1 MDEKNRPTHG
11 SCRVIPMTGGT
22 PMDTYIV
29 RIYRRKGTHPGRIS
43 GHVVKVEVQERQDF
57 FDLEMLRNIL
67 DPLSPDTRQS
77 GDNPSPRSGNNGGR
91 SMVDLIHAL
100 SED

>member
-1 MDEKNRPTHG
+1 M
-11 SCRVIPMTGGT
+11 MGGT

-29 RIYRRKGTHPGRIS
+29 RIYRRKGKHPNRIS

-67 DPLSPDTRQS
+67 DPMSPDTRQE
-77 GDNPSPRSGNNGGR
+77 GDHSSPRSRNNGGR
-91 SMVDLIHAL
+91 SMVDLIQAL
-100 SED
+100 SEDEKL

>member
-1 MDEKNRPTHG
+1 M
-11 SCRVIPMTGGT
+11 MGGT

-29 RIYRRKGTHPGRIS
+29 RVYRRGGKHPSRIS

-67 DPLSPDTRQS
+67 DPMSPDTRQE
-77 GDNPSPRSGNNGGR
+77 GDSPSPISGNNGGR
-91 SMVDLIHAL
+91 SMGDLIRAI
-100 SED
+100 SEEE